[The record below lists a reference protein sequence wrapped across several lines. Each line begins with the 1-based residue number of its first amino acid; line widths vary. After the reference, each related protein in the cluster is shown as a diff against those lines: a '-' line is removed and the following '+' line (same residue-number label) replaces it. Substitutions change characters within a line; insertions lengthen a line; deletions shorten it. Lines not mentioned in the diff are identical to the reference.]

1 MSRLTKEEF
10 DKRMKLYDE
19 GLSDCQMSKILNK
32 SHKTIQLWRKRNNL
46 PAHYK
51 IINIDT
57 GEYKN

>member
-10 DKRMKLYDE
+10 NKRMKLYND
-19 GLSDCQMSKILNK
+19 GLSDCQIAKILNK
-32 SHKTIQLWRKRNNL
+32 SCKSIQLWRKRNNL

-51 IINIDT
+51 IINVNT